1 MPLTTFFGDLLL
13 LCFSPGVWDYLS
25 DQNAV
30 DLVNRARKRGENPAQ
45 AVVDAT
51 LELAA
56 AR

>member
-1 MPLTTFFGDLLL
+1 MATD
-13 LCFSPGVWDYLS
+13 GVWDYLS

-30 DLVNRARKRGENPAQ
+30 DLVIRARKRGTNAAE

-56 AR
+56 ARL

>member
-1 MPLTTFFGDLLL
+1 
-13 LCFSPGVWDYLS
+13 VWDYLS